1 MKKWIIAS
9 ACILTFSGYAVA
21 QSAPAKATST
31 SSHAAKAAKKSTEAS
46 APVKKDT
53 KKNTTEP
60 IKITIPRFND
70 NDTLTSVPK
79 SGGRK

>member
-9 ACILTFSGYAVA
+9 ACILTFSGYAAA
-21 QSAPAKATST
+21 QNAPAKATST
-31 SSHAAKAAKKSTEAS
+31 SSYAAKAAKKSTEAS

-53 KKNTTEP
+53 KKTAPDP

>member
-1 MKKWIIAS
+1 MKKWIIAA
-9 ACILTFSGYAVA
+9 ACILTFSGYAAA
-21 QSAPAKATST
+21 QNAPAKALST
-31 SSHAAKAAKKSTEAS
+31 SSYAAKAPKKNAEAA

-53 KKNTTEP
+53 KKTAPEP